1 MTVRPPPAGNTD
13 FKRWAERLND
23 YLAKS
28 QSKLAYY
35 LAGQS
40 AHDDGVLLWDRDNSQ
55 VIVSSNGSWVPLTG
69 GGGGG
74 SITNYLRDDADDST
88 NFRLTMGG
96 LTVDTDT
103 LYVDDTNNEVGIGT
117 TTPSEKLEV
126 VGNVE
131 ATEFIGDL
139 RGAVV
144 FKAQAGEALTKG
156 DVVYISGISGQTTV
170 VSKARASTA
179 TKMPAFGLAAKNASV
194 NAALEVCTFGTLD
207 GLNTSSFTEGDE
219 LFVQAGVSGSLTS
232 TAPSGESAQIQ
243 KIGKVTRSHATS
255 GSIKIM
261 GAGRSNATPNLN
273 DGNIFIGDA
282 NDQTTTVSLSSK
294 VSALETSHSDVVQ
307 DGDFTSE
314 GLMKRGATAG
324 AYSIVTDNSSNWNA
338 AYAWGDHASAG
349 YLTSETSHGDVVVD
363 GDFASEGLMKR
374 GASNG
379 TYSIV
384 TDNSSNWD
392 TAYGWGDHGSAG
404 YLTSI
409 ADGSITTAKL
419 GNQAVTGA
427 KISANTIGSGNMA
440 NDSIF
445 TAAIADGQVTA
456 AKLADTYLTSIAAG
470 SVGTSELATSAVIPS
485 KLQTGAVTSD
495 KIANGAVTNTKIA
508 SGAVSNSQLAGSISG
523 NKILTSTSIELENA
537 TTSPF
542 VSGSTTYSGASIL
555 YKVEKSNY
563 SGTMYDH
570 GGIGTTQR
578 AYGDSRYTYMSQG
591 NIAVGVFG
599 IFGGTG
605 TGHSYF
611 QPLTTSGGNHQGKMY
626 LGTSNAKWNTV
637 YASTSS
643 INTSDRTTK
652 QQIEVI
658 SDAEARVATAAKAL
672 MRKFKFNDSVEEK
685 GEDARI
691 HFGIIAQDLQ
701 DAFSAE
707 GLDAS
712 KYAMFCSDTWWEH
725 EGKTYNF
732 QEDAPEDAVEIT
744 QLGVRYSELL
754 AFIIATL

>member
-1 MTVRPPPAGNTD
+1 MSINKLTSIVLGRYVKQNVPSVPEIPSPLRQYLSDEFQSIEVNLQESADANLQVADVQPERPRKGMMRYAVSPWNP
-13 FKRWAERLND
+13 LNNGTQGLVV
-23 YLAKS
+23 Y
-28 QSKLAYY
+28 
-35 LAGQS
+35 
-40 AHDDGVLLWDRDNSQ
+40 
-55 VIVSSNGSWVPLTG
+55 NGSAWEAVQGSG

-74 SITNYLRDDADDST
+74 GPTDAIQ
-88 NFRLTMGG
+88 
-96 LTVDTDT
+96 DTDFT
-103 LYVDDTNNEVGIGT
+103 TN
-117 TTPSEKLEV
+117 
-126 VGNVE
+126 
-131 ATEFIGDL
+131 
-139 RGAVV
+139 
-144 FKAQAGEALTKG
+144 
-156 DVVYISGISGQTTV
+156 
-170 VSKARASTA
+170 
-179 TKMPAFGLAAKNASV
+179 
-194 NAALEVCTFGTLD
+194 
-207 GLNTSSFTEGDE
+207 
-219 LFVQAGVSGSLTS
+219 
-232 TAPSGESAQIQ
+232 
-243 KIGKVTRSHATS
+243 
-255 GSIKIM
+255 
-261 GAGRSNATPNLN
+261 
-273 DGNIFIGDA
+273 
-282 NDQTTTVSLSSK
+282 
-294 VSALETSHSDVVQ
+294 
-307 DGDFTSE
+307 
-314 GLMKRGATAG
+314 GLMKRTGNGT
-324 AYSIVTDNSSNWNA
+324 YTSVTDNSNA
-338 AYAWGDHASAG
+338 WDTAYGWGNHGSAG
-349 YLTSETSHGDVVVD
+349 YLTSFTESDPVFTAHA
-363 GDFASEGLMKR
+363 ASG
-374 GASNG
+374 
-379 TYSIV
+379 V
-384 TDNSSNWD
+384 TATKITNWD

-409 ADGSITTAKL
+409 VDLSITSAKLGYGAVTNTKIANNTISTGQMQDNIVTTAKIV
-419 GNQAVTGA
+419 NQAVTGA
-427 KISANTIGSGNMA
+427 KIGTNTIDRGNMA
-440 NDSIF
+440 NNSIY
-445 TAAIADGQVTA
+445 TAAIADGQVTT
-456 AKLADTYLTSIAAG
+456 AKLADSYLTSIAAG
-470 SVGTSELATSAVIPS
+470 SVGTSEL
-485 KLQTGAVTSD
+485 
-495 KIANGAVTNTKIA
+495 ANGAVTNTKIA

-537 TTSPF
+537 TTPPF
-542 VSGSTTYSGASIL
+542 VSGSTAYSGASIL

-578 AYGDSRYTYMSQG
+578 GYADSRYTYMSQG
-591 NIAVGVFG
+591 DIAVGVFG
-599 IFGGTG
+599 IFSGTG

-658 SDAEARVATAAKAL
+658 SDAEARVATAAKGL

>member
-1 MTVRPPPAGNTD
+1 MSINKLTSIVLGRYVKQNVPSVPEIPSPLRQYLSDEFQSIEVNLQESADANLQVADVQPERPRKGMMRYAVSPWNP
-13 FKRWAERLND
+13 LNNGTQGLVV
-23 YLAKS
+23 Y
-28 QSKLAYY
+28 
-35 LAGQS
+35 
-40 AHDDGVLLWDRDNSQ
+40 
-55 VIVSSNGSWVPLTG
+55 NGSAWEAVQGSG

-74 SITNYLRDDADDST
+74 GPTDAIQ
-88 NFRLTMGG
+88 
-96 LTVDTDT
+96 DTDFT
-103 LYVDDTNNEVGIGT
+103 TN
-117 TTPSEKLEV
+117 
-126 VGNVE
+126 
-131 ATEFIGDL
+131 
-139 RGAVV
+139 
-144 FKAQAGEALTKG
+144 
-156 DVVYISGISGQTTV
+156 
-170 VSKARASTA
+170 
-179 TKMPAFGLAAKNASV
+179 
-194 NAALEVCTFGTLD
+194 
-207 GLNTSSFTEGDE
+207 
-219 LFVQAGVSGSLTS
+219 
-232 TAPSGESAQIQ
+232 
-243 KIGKVTRSHATS
+243 
-255 GSIKIM
+255 
-261 GAGRSNATPNLN
+261 
-273 DGNIFIGDA
+273 
-282 NDQTTTVSLSSK
+282 
-294 VSALETSHSDVVQ
+294 
-307 DGDFTSE
+307 
-314 GLMKRGATAG
+314 GLMKRTGNGT
-324 AYSIVTDNSSNWNA
+324 YTSVTDNSNA
-338 AYAWGDHASAG
+338 WDTAYGWGNHGSAG
-349 YLTSETSHGDVVVD
+349 YLTSFTESDPVFTAHA
-363 GDFASEGLMKR
+363 ASG
-374 GASNG
+374 
-379 TYSIV
+379 V
-384 TDNSSNWD
+384 TATKITNWD

-409 ADGSITTAKL
+409 VDLSITSAKLGYGAVTNTKIANNTISTGQMQDNIVTTAKIV
-419 GNQAVTGA
+419 NQAVTGA
-427 KISANTIGSGNMA
+427 KIGTNTIDSGNMA
-440 NDSIF
+440 NNSIY

-456 AKLADTYLTSIAAG
+456 AKLADSYLTSIADGSITTAKLGSQAVTGAKIAVNTISSGNMANNSIYTAAIADGQVTTAKLADSYLTSIAAG
-470 SVGTSELATSAVIPS
+470 SVGTSEL
-485 KLQTGAVTSD
+485 
-495 KIANGAVTNTKIA
+495 ANGAVTNTKIA

-537 TTSPF
+537 TTPPF
-542 VSGSTTYSGASIL
+542 VSGSTAYSGASIL

-578 AYGDSRYTYMSQG
+578 GYADSRYTYMSQG
-591 NIAVGVFG
+591 DIAVGVFG
-599 IFGGTG
+599 IFSGTG

-658 SDAEARVATAAKAL
+658 SDAEARVATAAKGL